1 MWTRCNR
8 AGIGQIRTRALGV
21 ARRTT
26 GHCADEIYAAGKKG
40 NFLYN
45 DDIGVTWSEEFAPA
59 VGNPEDMKDVWVSPT
74 GETFTA
80 AEKGQW
86 IYCALSTL
94 AQIDGVGGYR
104 SAVVGSVVQ
113 WKTLSERGT
122 LGFHVLRQD
131 PESGEYRR
139 VNKQLLPGLLYSRLG
154 ATYRLLD
161 PAAQPGEIYRY
172 ELIEV
177 EAAGETH
184 LRPL

>member
-1 MWTRCNR
+1 
-8 AGIGQIRTRALGV
+8 V
-21 ARRTT
+21 
-26 GHCADEIYAAGKKG
+26 GKKG
-40 NFLYN
+40 NFLN
-45 DDIGVTWSEEFAPA
+45 SDDSGVIWSEELAP
-59 VGNPEDMKDVWVSPT
+59 
-74 GETFTA
+74 
-80 AEKGQW
+80 
-86 IYCALSTL
+86 
-94 AQIDGVGGYR
+94 
-104 SAVVGSVVQ
+104 AVVGSVVQ